1 MCWPKRRLSVPN
13 VRDVSFHLCVDLNGC
28 HILLAPLKRMLMV
41 AQYKLR
47 GGQEMKEDL
56 SCDLLIPL
64 KDVFVLII
72 LLFEDFDQKSPV
84 SFGSVLTV
92 WALPFPS
99 ICSHLDQTKKKK
111 KMLK

>member
-1 MCWPKRRLSVPN
+1 
-13 VRDVSFHLCVDLNGC
+13 
-28 HILLAPLKRMLMV
+28 MLMV

-99 ICSHLDQTKKKK
+99 ICLHLDQTKKKK
-111 KMLK
+111 KSLK

>member
-1 MCWPKRRLSVPN
+1 
-13 VRDVSFHLCVDLNGC
+13 
-28 HILLAPLKRMLMV
+28 MLMV

-99 ICSHLDQTKKKK
+99 ICLHLDQTKKKK
-111 KMLK
+111 KIVEITDCYLRNSVKRALAP